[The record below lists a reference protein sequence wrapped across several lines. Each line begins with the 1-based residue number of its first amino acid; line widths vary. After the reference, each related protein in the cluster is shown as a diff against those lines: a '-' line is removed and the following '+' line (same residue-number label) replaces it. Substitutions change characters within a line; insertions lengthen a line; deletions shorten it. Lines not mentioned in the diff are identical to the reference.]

1 MVAGYKTKL
10 LFSTLLA
17 GGELESKVFLKQR
30 SYFFTL
36 LGGGK
41 LEIKVLR
48 AVWCQGRV
56 RRGTKASV
64 KNCLCCI
71 ASTLIL

>member
-41 LEIKVLR
+41 LEIKVS
-48 AVWCQGRV
+48 Q
-56 RRGTKASV
+56 S
-64 KNCLCCI
+64 CLV
-71 ASTLIL
+71 SG